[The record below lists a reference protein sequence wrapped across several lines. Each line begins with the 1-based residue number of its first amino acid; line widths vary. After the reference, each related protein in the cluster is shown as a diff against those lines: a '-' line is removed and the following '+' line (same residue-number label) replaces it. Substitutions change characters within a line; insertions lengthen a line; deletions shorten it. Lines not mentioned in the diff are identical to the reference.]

1 MKKALSIVLI
11 VIIAV
16 SSALSPSAYVT
27 GNTSDFYYTDQS
39 GAYHISCSGK
49 RAVIDR
55 YASTNRSA
63 QLDLQYTVNAVCG
76 FCGNIILLCNDT
88 ANDQLVVYTYSLDR
102 DFLDSFCIYGAKLY
116 NDTDFCC
123 DASFLYI
130 ENCNNSKELQKYSL
144 TGSFIRSFSFN
155 NDITSAF
162 CGYSSGVYIVGG
174 SALYHIDRDSFTALS
189 GASVNPGLF
198 AANENY
204 LVSALGD
211 VYRVSN
217 SIERLFSMDTSS
229 VCSSACVIGNRIY
242 NSCNSVIFGYDLE
255 SGEKICSYTC
265 RSSPTLLYSYG
276 DSLIAADKNSSYS
289 ISRDDF
295 TEFNRGNT
303 DSLISGEQNSNE
315 HYSNNDTS
323 KEISSKKYRVSFTD
337 HKISAI
343 PAGTTVAGFK
353 SDINHKGYS
362 VALYR
367 DNVEKKSGNVGT
379 AWTAI
384 FSSDEDSIQ
393 FELSVIG
400 DITGEGSVNSRD
412 LKLLMDYLIGSADY
426 NGVYLLSSDLSDDG
440 KVDVIDLAMMAKRI

>member
-27 GNTSDFYYTDQS
+27 GNAFDFYYTDQS

-55 YASTNRSA
+55 YASTNRSD
-63 QLDLQYTVNAVCG
+63 QLDLRYTVNAACG

-88 ANDQLVVYTYSLDR
+88 ANNQLVVYTYSLDR

-123 DASFLYI
+123 DGKYLYI
-130 ENCNNSKELQKYSL
+130 ENCNNSKELKKYSFE
-144 TGSFIRSFSFN
+144 GSFIRSYSFD
-155 NDITSAF
+155 NDITSAS

-174 SALYHIDRDSFTALS
+174 SALYRIDGEGFTSLS
-189 GASVNPGLF
+189 GAYVDPGLF

-204 LVSALGD
+204 LVSASGD

-242 NSCNSVIFGYDLE
+242 NSCNSEIIGYDLE
-255 SGEKICSYTC
+255 SGEKVCYYTC
-265 RSSPTLLYSYG
+265 RSSPTLLYSNG
-276 DSLIAADKNSSYS
+276 GSLIAVDKNSSYT
-289 ISRDDF
+289 ISRDAF

-303 DSLISGEQNSNE
+303 DSLSSGEQNSNE

-393 FELSVIG
+393 FELSVTG

-412 LKLLMDYLIGSADY
+412 LKFLMDHLIGNADY
-426 NGVYLLSSDLSDDG
+426 NGVYMLSSDLSDDG